1 MTTQTVSPTPV
12 KVDVW
17 SDIACPFCYI
27 GKRKFE
33 EAAATS
39 GIPIE
44 LEYHSYE
51 LAPDTDDVVPHSH
64 LEHLV
69 NRMGV
74 SHAQAA
80 SMEKRTVGVVAD
92 AGLPIDYGRMKQSN
106 TRRAH
111 QLLHFAKARGIQAQ
125 LKDRLMT
132 AYFSEGRSMASVD
145 DLADLAAEVGLDRAD
160 VIRSLETDEFQSA
173 VDADKR
179 RAADYGVRGVPFFVF
194 NEAIAVS
201 GAQDPSVFVDALT
214 EAAAAASGK
223 H

>member
-80 SMEKRTVGVVAD
+80 CWNGFAMFGHFLILLSKTNGAPISQAYWRPVDVTPNYSVRAISCTSKTSRTS
-92 AGLPIDYGRMKQSN
+92 PTSI
-106 TRRAH
+106 
-111 QLLHFAKARGIQAQ
+111 
-125 LKDRLMT
+125 
-132 AYFSEGRSMASVD
+132 
-145 DLADLAAEVGLDRAD
+145 
-160 VIRSLETDEFQSA
+160 SL
-173 VDADKR
+173 
-179 RAADYGVRGVPFFVF
+179 
-194 NEAIAVS
+194 
-201 GAQDPSVFVDALT
+201 
-214 EAAAAASGK
+214 
-223 H
+223 